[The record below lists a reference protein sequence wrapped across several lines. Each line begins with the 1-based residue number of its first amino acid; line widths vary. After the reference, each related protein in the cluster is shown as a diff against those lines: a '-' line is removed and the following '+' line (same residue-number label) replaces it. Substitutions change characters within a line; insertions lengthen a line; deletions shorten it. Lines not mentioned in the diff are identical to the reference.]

1 MSALPRLLVLTDRTQ
16 TAGRPL
22 VEVVRAAVRG
32 GARAVVL
39 REKDL
44 PAPERAALAAA
55 LRPQVE
61 VLLVASDPTLTFDG
75 GPADGVHLASADP
88 TPQPGPALVGR
99 SCHDPGDLSRARRQ
113 GCHYVTVSPV
123 FASRSKPSYGPAL
136 GLDGLRGLVATAGVP
151 VFALG
156 GVTPDNAAACL
167 EAGAHGVAV
176 MGAVMRAADPASTVA
191 ALGRAI
197 AGAGGEP

>member
-1 MSALPRLLVLTDRTQ
+1 MSTLPRLLVLTDRTQ
-16 TAGRPL
+16 TVGRPL
-22 VEVVRAAVRG
+22 VEVVRIAVHG

-44 PAPERAALAAA
+44 PTSERAALAAA
-55 LRPQVE
+55 LRPHVE

-75 GPADGVHLASADP
+75 GPADGVHLAAADP
-88 TPQPGPALVGR
+88 TPQPAPALVGR
-99 SCHDPGDLSRARRQ
+99 SCHDAGELDGARRQ
-113 GCHYVTVSPV
+113 GCHYVTVSPA
-123 FASRSKPSYGPAL
+123 FSSRSKPGYGPAL
-136 GLDGLRGLVATAGVP
+136 GIDALRGLVATAGVP

-156 GVTPDNAAACL
+156 GVTPTNAAACL

-176 MGAVMRAADPASTVA
+176 MGEVMRAADPASTVA